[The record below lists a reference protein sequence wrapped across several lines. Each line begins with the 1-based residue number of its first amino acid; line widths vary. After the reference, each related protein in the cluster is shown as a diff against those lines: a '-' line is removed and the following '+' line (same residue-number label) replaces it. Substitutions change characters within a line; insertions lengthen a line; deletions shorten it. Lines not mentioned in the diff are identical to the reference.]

1 MYDLSN
7 LFRSVS
13 KYSSEQGKEFNGDIS
28 KWDVSNVDNMA
39 AMFQY
44 SAFNGNISKWNVSN
58 VRNMEEMFDGSKF
71 NNDIS

>member
-1 MYDLSN
+1 MSN
-7 LFRSVS
+7 VFRNNGFAR
-13 KYSSEQGKEFNGDIS
+13 QFNGDIS
-28 KWDVSNVDNMA
+28 KWDTSSVVNMA

-44 SAFNGNISKWNVSN
+44 TSFNRDISKWNVSN